1 MQKDAFLCKRMV
13 KTSSG
18 RRSRFACS
26 VVEIPIKHGG
36 LFPPNRTWWWW
47 EDGVAFRVDQNGQH
61 LPNPPTPPRLRRV
74 PGRFSRNFPPISWQV
89 PFAGGWIGF
98 LGYELGATLDPA
110 FAQFNPPPGLQ
121 AAFAWCPELE
131 IEDRLRKSV
140 GFRHAPQ
147 AWRHR
152 GELDP
157 QAKDR
162 GSDLCASE
170 WRGRGRC
177 RVACDWARGLLPSQ
191 SHPTR
196 VSIHHRPVGTCGSC
210 SFLET
215 GQPRHGADLP
225 LPGGRRVVSVSP
237 ESFLVRRGDQL
248 LTRPIKGTRPSDG
261 DPDELLN
268 SAKDAAELHMIVDL
282 LRNDLGRVA
291 VPGEVRVREPRAI
304 ERHATVL
311 QTVAEVEA
319 TLRPGIGFEDIMAAT
334 FPSGP
339 SRCPK
344 IMAMHQLTSSRR
356 AREVLTAALLAGS
369 VTKTLNFPWQ
379 FGRPFSSLKPTATD
393 SLGALVAALWP
404 TRTPTKNGTK
414 PKPNIACLTWP
425 SHRGPIK
432 PHIPFPERI
441 YAAEYCSRLAA
452 SSTNFDK

>member
-1 MQKDAFLCKRMV
+1 MPLSLQKNGEDFQWPEEPVRLL
-13 KTSSG
+13 SG
-18 RRSRFACS
+18 GNPHQARWSISAK
-26 VVEIPIKHGG
+26 PHA
-36 LFPPNRTWWWW
+36 WWWW
-47 EDGVAFRVDQNGQH
+47 EDGVAFRVDQNGQCSCQ
-61 LPNPPTPPRLRRV
+61 PTNAPLQDFAEFRADF
-74 PGRFSRNFPPISWQV
+74 PGTFTPSPGGA

-110 FAQFNPPPGLQ
+110 FAQFAPPPGLQ

-131 IEDRLRKSV
+131 IEDRLKNPSDFDTHPKHGDIWGDV
-140 GFRHAPQ
+140 
-147 AWRHR
+147 
-152 GELDP
+152 DP

-170 WRGRGRC
+170 WRE
-177 RVACDWARGLLPSQ
+177 RVGAVLHAIGQGDCYQVNL
-191 SHPTR
+191 TR
-196 VSIHHRPVGTCGSC
+196 REYRSITGPLGPVVHAL
-210 SFLET
+210 LET

-225 LPGGRRVVSVSP
+225 LPGGRRIVSVSP

-334 FPSGP
+334 FPCGSVTGA
-339 SRCPK
+339 PK
-344 IMAMHQLTSSRR
+344 IMAMHQIDQLEASPRGPYCGAIGWLGHEDFEFSVAIR
-356 AREVLTAALLAGS
+356 TAFFEPEA
-369 VTKTLNFPWQ
+369 
-379 FGRPFSSLKPTATD
+379 
-393 SLGALVAALWP
+393 
-404 TRTPTKNGTK
+404 NGHR
-414 PKPNIACLTWP
+414 LTWGTGGGIVADSDP
-425 SHRGPIK
+425 DEEWHETQTKHRVLD
-432 PHIPFPERI
+432 
-441 YAAEYCSRLAA
+441 LALA
-452 SSTNFDK
+452 PWTDQTTHPLP